1 MLMMLTKIIM
11 INTYNIQYYNKCNEN
26 DSCNESKRD
35 SDKNNNSDCVND
47 KDNDNGNRY
56 KMIIA
61 LSYQNA

>member
-1 MLMMLTKIIM
+1 M

-26 DSCNESKRD
+26 DSCNESNTD

-47 KDNDNGNRY
+47 KDNDNGNHY